1 MNQQASN
8 IVVRK
13 VQILDLFCFI
23 LRIGVVL
30 TSMFVM
36 RTSEMEKEKSLQQW
50 LALELLNKQ
59 Q

>member
-30 TSMFVM
+30 TSMFVV
-36 RTSEMEKEKSLQQW
+36 RTNEMENEKSLQQW

>member
-30 TSMFVM
+30 TSMFVV
-36 RTSEMEKEKSLQQW
+36 RTNEMENEKSLQQ
-50 LALELLNKQ
+50 
-59 Q
+59 